1 MGLNAEAAKKSAE
14 DLKVARAQMEKDNLA
29 QMEALAKEHPEPTIE
44 TLQRAMG
51 VPVRKQPEPEV
62 TPEVAKTSEPKAD
75 TDKGAYVTRT
85 STPTNKAPPA
95 PQLAVVEKDA
105 VKK

>member
-14 DLKVARAQMEKDNLA
+14 DLKAARAKMEKDNLA

-51 VPVRKQPEPEV
+51 VPVRKQE
-62 TPEVAKTSEPKAD
+62 TKTKTSEPAPAAD
-75 TDKGAYVTRT
+75 TAGYTTRPSTSVKPTPPHLVRDEKEVDK
-85 STPTNKAPPA
+85 K
-95 PQLAVVEKDA
+95 
-105 VKK
+105 